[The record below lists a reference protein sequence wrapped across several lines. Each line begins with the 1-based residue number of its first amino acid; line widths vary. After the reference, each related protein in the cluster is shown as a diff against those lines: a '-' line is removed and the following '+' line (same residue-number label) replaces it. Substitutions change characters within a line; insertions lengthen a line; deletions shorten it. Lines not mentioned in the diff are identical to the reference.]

1 MSEATSLYYRWTALI
16 INQPLK
22 IISCLI
28 LLSLSGLGL
37 FLVEGR
43 LNSDLGQLIEPGD
56 DKTWYQANERYKQSF
71 PMHLQTAILVVRG
84 DDHALTQASTR
95 TIIRALNDLSL
106 IHISEP
112 TRPY

>member
-1 MSEATSLYYRWTALI
+1 MSKATSLYYRWTALI

-43 LNSDLGQLIEPGD
+43 LNSDLGQLIVLMGF
-56 DKTWYQANERYKQSF
+56 NEITEFEDRFK
-71 PMHLQTAILVVRG
+71 
-84 DDHALTQASTR
+84 
-95 TIIRALNDLSL
+95 
-106 IHISEP
+106 
-112 TRPY
+112 